1 MTVSRHGAVIE
12 YKALPQQLG
21 RVRSVEALYSVWR
34 RMQDSVCL
42 DPAMGKMP
50 RAVTYLARRI
60 YDITPEMAAEAIRHG
75 DVATFVA
82 VAVRLDGINSTL
94 AQNGRTVAERSAVI
108 YARHIVAGFQT
119 VAEESFV
126 KLGGYIPPAPVEQKP
141 EPATP

>member
-94 AQNGRTVAERSAVI
+94 AQNGRTIAERSAVI
-108 YARHIVAGFQT
+108 YARHIVAGFQA

-126 KLGGYIPPAPVEQKP
+126 KLGGYIPPAPAEQKT